1 LANTASPILESLR
14 VGARLGVRAQDHK
27 GGMRM
32 EIKAEAL
39 KRCELI
45 TVSGR
50 IDSATAPDLEEMLL
64 GLIQAGQK
72 NLVVNLRETD
82 FISSAGLKALLS
94 ALMKARKTIPPG
106 DVVISEIEDSLKDNF
121 ELVGFDRLFTFYN
134 DDTLAV
140 GSF

>member
-1 LANTASPILESLR
+1 
-14 VGARLGVRAQDHK
+14 
-27 GGMRM
+27 M
-32 EIKAEAL
+32 EVQAETM

-50 IDSATAPDLEEMLL
+50 VDSSTAPELEQVLL

-72 NLVVNLRETD
+72 NIVVNMKDTD

-94 ALMKARKTIPPG
+94 ALMKVRKQVPPG
-106 DVVISEIEDSLKDNF
+106 DVVISEIEPELRESF
-121 ELVGFDRLFTFYN
+121 ELVGFDRLFKFY
-134 DDTLAV
+134 DDDMHAV